1 MISKN
6 NFLMSM
12 NNKLVNVMKDK
23 ISLMIKTKI
32 RKGLDP
38 I

>member
-23 ISLMIKTKI
+23 ISLRIKTKI
-32 RKGLDP
+32 RKCLDP